1 MVDDCRSVK
10 RVYSS
15 HGIECINAAYLSFHS
30 GGAPMLSVPDRASFV
45 LDRTFLP
52 DESPEEELQ
61 RLRSLVTELQAAG
74 RVDPRAQ
81 VTVSPRSRPTPPC
94 KPYFFPTTNPLVGR
108 VVESVRS
115 VGFSPVFGFGRSVA
129 DENRIALR
137 GVPTLTLG
145 PSGAGSHT
153 NQEWVDPKS
162 VERVVRIYR
171 SLIEGL

>member
-1 MVDDCRSVK
+1 
-10 RVYSS
+10 
-15 HGIECINAAYLSFHS
+15 
-30 GGAPMLSVPDRASFV
+30 MLSVPDRASFV

-81 VTVSPRSRPTPPC
+81 VTIHPRSRPTPPC
-94 KPYFFPTTNPLVGR
+94 KPYFFPTTNPLVDR

-137 GVPTLTLG
+137 GIPTLTLG